1 MDNMNQSN
9 AQTVGNIVAKQKRPG
24 KSAQMQPQTSPGDNA
39 RYIRHS
45 LRLADL
51 PPVSMQDGAA
61 VKERVYTYF
70 KICEQ
75 EDMKP
80 SVAGLALALDCD
92 RTYLW
97 KIRSGDR
104 EGKPEVVHAIKKAMK
119 LLDLQMVDYMQNGKI
134 NPVSGIFLMKNNFGY
149 ADKQEV
155 EIKPSSPFGETK
167 DIKALEDQYRDSV
180 PIDIDCTDIDE

>member
-1 MDNMNQSN
+1 M
-9 AQTVGNIVAKQKRPG
+9 AQNDMQNVGEVVTKQKRPR
-24 KSAQMQPQTSPGDNA
+24 KSAEMQPHTEPGDNA
-39 RYIRHS
+39 KYIRHS
-45 LRLADL
+45 LRLAKL
-51 PPVSMQDGAA
+51 SKVSMQDGEA
-61 VKERVYTYF
+61 VSTRVFEYF
-70 KICEQ
+70 EICEE

-97 KIRSGDR
+97 KIRSGAR
-104 EGKPEVVHAIKKAMK
+104 EGNAAVVHAIKKAMQ

-155 EIKPSSPFGETK
+155 EITPKSPLGDTT
-167 DIKALEDQYRDSV
+167 DIKALEDKYRESV
-180 PIDIDCTDIDE
+180 PIDIEGFDIEE

>member
-1 MDNMNQSN
+1 MDQSN
-9 AQTVGNIVAKQKRPG
+9 IQNIVTKQKRPG
-24 KSAQMQPQTSPGDNA
+24 KSAQMQPQTNPGDNA

-45 LRLADL
+45 LRLAEL

-61 VKERVYTYF
+61 VTDRVYEYF

-104 EGKPEVVHAIKKAMK
+104 EGKPEVVHAIKKATCRWLIICK
-119 LLDLQMVDYMQNGKI
+119 TVKSIL
-134 NPVSGIFLMKNNFGY
+134 
-149 ADKQEV
+149 
-155 EIKPSSPFGETK
+155 
-167 DIKALEDQYRDSV
+167 YRAYS
-180 PIDIDCTDIDE
+180 